1 MLVFGVLL
9 LFTVIIIIK
18 LMQQVRVS
26 VVMGVLSGLL
36 IVGTSSYINGIDYI
50 GFVLVILGIG
60 MLLKKEFFDVEF

>member
-1 MLVFGVLL
+1 MISFGALL
-9 LFTVIIIIK
+9 LFTVIIVIK

-36 IVGTSSYINGIDYI
+36 IVATTSYVNGMDYI

-60 MLLKKEFFDVEF
+60 MLLKK

>member
-1 MLVFGVLL
+1 MIAFGALL
-9 LFTVIIIIK
+9 LFTVIIVIK

-36 IVGTSSYINGIDYI
+36 IVATTSYVNGMDYI

-60 MLLKKEFFDVEF
+60 MLLKK